1 MKTKPVYDV
10 LCIGN
15 YTKDTIIS
23 PSGTKYVDGGGM
35 NYAAHAAAQLGLKV
49 AVVTRL
55 AKEDD
60 RVVKKFVES
69 GIDCFPTYTPESTL
83 MCLDYPGLDPDIRN
97 LSVNGLAGAIM
108 RSEVENLEMKAAVI
122 NSSLRGEVGL
132 DVIRTLKE
140 KRVFLAADMQGFV
153 RVLQGKSLVYAPWE
167 EMEATLPYLDVLK
180 SDAVEAEYL
189 TGEKDIY
196 RAAEIYA
203 GMGARE
209 IVLTHRDGLL
219 IYADGKCHEMGFFPA
234 QLNGRSGRG
243 DTCVGSYVA
252 MRLSMPPAE
261 AGIWAA
267 AVTSLKMEKLGPFD
281 RPIKDVEALIRSR
294 YDHVTKR

>member
-1 MKTKPVYDV
+1 
-10 LCIGN
+10 
-15 YTKDTIIS
+15 
-23 PSGTKYVDGGGM
+23 
-35 NYAAHAAAQLGLKV
+35 
-49 AVVTRL
+49 
-55 AKEDD
+55 
-60 RVVKKFVES
+60 
-69 GIDCFPTYTPESTL
+69 
-83 MCLDYPGLDPDIRN
+83 
-97 LSVNGLAGAIM
+97 
-108 RSEVENLEMKAAVI
+108 
-122 NSSLRGEVGL
+122 
-132 DVIRTLKE
+132 
-140 KRVFLAADMQGFV
+140 
-153 RVLQGKSLVYAPWE
+153 
-167 EMEATLPYLDVLK
+167 MEATLPYLDVLK

-219 IYADGKCHEMGFFPA
+219 IYADGKCHEMGFFPV

-294 YDHVTKR
+294 YSHVTKR